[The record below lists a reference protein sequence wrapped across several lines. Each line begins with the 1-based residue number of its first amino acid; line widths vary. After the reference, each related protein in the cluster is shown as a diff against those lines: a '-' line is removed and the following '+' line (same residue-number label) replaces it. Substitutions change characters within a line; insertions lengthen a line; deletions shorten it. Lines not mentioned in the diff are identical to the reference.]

1 MIEALENL
9 FEKTFNEKVEK
20 TENVAATG
28 SNRKYFRL
36 ISQNHHCVGTY
47 SENISENKAFISFAK
62 QLKTNNIN
70 VPQIYAEDLENNVYL
85 QQDLGDITLFDY
97 LKNNTFEDTL
107 PYYEQVMSALA
118 RMQTIP
124 NFDFS
129 LAYPTKKFDKQSMMW
144 DCNYFKYYF
153 LKFFDL
159 QFDEQ
164 LLEKD
169 FNTLI
174 DYLLSCEND
183 YFVYR
188 DFIPRNMMIYNN
200 EVYFI
205 DFQGGRQGSLYY
217 DLASFLFN
225 SKTDFDNDTREKLL
239 NIYFENIVKYTQIDT
254 TKSKKYFYAYV
265 YMRIIQNLGAY
276 GFRGI
281 YEKKRTFVRSIP
293 FALKNLQ
300 FLMQNISLDLP
311 LEHLMSCF
319 SQILTNQKILSLAN
333 GTKLTI
339 NIKSFSYRKGY
350 PHDLSGN
357 GGGFVFDCRAL
368 PNPARVE
375 SYKQLTGL
383 DPEVKNYLDQFGD
396 VKFFIDNVLKIINQS
411 IRVYH
416 QRNFANLS
424 VYFGCTGGQHRSVYC
439 AERVAQELSQNPDIN
454 ILIQHVEQNIKK
466 NFA

>member
-1 MIEALENL
+1 MTKALENL

-20 TENVAATG
+20 IENVQATG
-28 SNRKYFRL
+28 SNRQYFRL
-36 ISQNHHCVGTY
+36 ISQNHHCIGTY
-47 SENISENKAFISFAK
+47 NDDLNENKAFISFAE
-62 QLKTNNIN
+62 QLRSNNIN
-70 VPQIYAEDLENNVYL
+70 VPQIYAQDLSNNIYL
-85 QQDLGDITLFDY
+85 QQDLGNVTLFDY
-97 LKNNTFEDTL
+97 LKNNSFEDTL
-107 PYYEQVMSALA
+107 PYYEQVMSSLA

-129 LAYPTKKFDKQSMMW
+129 YAYPTKRFDKQSMMW

-153 LKFFDL
+153 LKFFNL

-174 DYLLSCEND
+174 DYLLSCDND

-188 DFIPRNMMIYNN
+188 DFIPRNMMIYND

-205 DFQGGRQGSLYY
+205 DFQGGRMGSLYY
-217 DLASFLFN
+217 DLASFLYN
-225 SKTDFDNDTREKLL
+225 SKTDFDKDTREKLL
-239 NIYFENIVKYTQIDT
+239 NIYIENITKYTQIDI
-254 TKSKKYFYAYV
+254 KQSRNYFYVYV
-265 YMRIIQNLGAY
+265 YMRLIQNLGAY

-281 YEKKRTFVRSIP
+281 YERKRIFIKSIP

-300 FLMQNISLDLP
+300 FLMQNIH
-311 LEHLMSCF
+311 LEIQIPTLMNCF
-319 SQILTNQKILSLAN
+319 SQILINEKIRSLAN

-350 PHDLSGN
+350 PQDISGN

-375 SYKQLTGL
+375 KYKQLTGL
-383 DPEVKNYLDQFGD
+383 DSEVKEYLDQFGEID
-396 VKFFIDNVLKIINQS
+396 FFISNVLKLINQS

-439 AERVAQELSQNPDIN
+439 AERVAKELSQNTDIN
-454 ILIQHVEQNIKK
+454 IVIQHVEQNIKK
-466 NFA
+466 NLI